1 METILIT
8 YGTRPFAQRVGRMLS
23 SHYQL
28 VYASSEPFPEILQ
41 KQHYHRIP
49 TGSNPTFAHEVLK
62 LCLDKGCHKLLPL
75 GKIELQLLQEARI
88 LFEEYGI
95 TVLMPDDVTSCFFV
109 EDPSEEVRVVQAGK
123 DVLTDAVV
131 CESHFSGA
139 GILSDSGEDPL
150 LCLV

>member
-1 METILIT
+1 M
-8 YGTRPFAQRVGRMLS
+8 
-23 SHYQL
+23 
-28 VYASSEPFPEILQ
+28 
-41 KQHYHRIP
+41 
-49 TGSNPTFAHEVLK
+49 LK

-75 GKIELQLLQEARI
+75 GKIELQPLQEARI